1 VAGIVHVRVADV
13 APVVGDAQARSDGLS
28 KVPFLLKSIHPHNV
42 AFAVTPA
49 SETVE
54 LNVVPAAPNEIGPL
68 NPVVPSSTVMVAP
81 VATAAGLVVG
91 LRVPV

>member
-1 VAGIVHVRVADV
+1 MRVADV
-13 APVVGDAQARSDGLS
+13 APVVGDAHARSDGLS

-42 AFAVTPA
+42 AFVTTPA

-54 LNVVPAAPNEIGPL
+54 LNVVPAAPKETGPL
-68 NPVVPSSTVMVAP
+68 KLVVPSSTAIVAP
-81 VATAAGLVVG
+81 GATAAGLVVG